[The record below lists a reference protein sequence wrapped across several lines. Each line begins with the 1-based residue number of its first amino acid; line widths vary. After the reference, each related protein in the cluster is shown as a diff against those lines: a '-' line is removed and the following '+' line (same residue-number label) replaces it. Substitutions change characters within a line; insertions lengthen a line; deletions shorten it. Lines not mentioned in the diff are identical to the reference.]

1 VRQTDF
7 WLGIGFGEEG
17 REARRRWEGRGSWE
31 VQVLR
36 LCDKVGE
43 TQVGIKLLL
52 AKRVKKS
59 TMKLVLTLLTLGY
72 PKFLL

>member
-1 VRQTDF
+1 VRK
-7 WLGIGFGEEG
+7 EG
-17 REARRRWEGRGSWE
+17 RRGGAPGSWE

-43 TQVGIKLLL
+43 TQVVIKLLL

-72 PKFLL
+72 PKFLLYCYIF